1 MLASSL
7 IYTSGNNS
15 FNIVVMNP
23 SIKRSDILR
32 LHNWQRIIY
41 FELQNIGTYFL
52 NHAIGEQYEKGVVFL
67 INFRLR
73 KYFTGAGF
81 NCTWSNATDEKM
93 VREKHIY
100 FSLTS

>member
-1 MLASSL
+1 
-7 IYTSGNNS
+7 
-15 FNIVVMNP
+15 MNP